1 MLVMVLDGISQKTFE
16 RGLLGNVPQN
26 KIMKRK

>member
-1 MLVMVLDGISQKTFE
+1 MVLDGKFHKTFE

-26 KIMKRK
+26 YNQQFVERY

>member
-1 MLVMVLDGISQKTFE
+1 MKKLLELNDTKGLTFE

-26 KIMKRK
+26 KEKTT